1 MNVYWC
7 RIFVVD
13 GSKTAL
19 YLSVD
24 NLATVSWQKACEPIR
39 QKFSYFIYSNGKTYT
54 WVHANILA

>member
-54 WVHANILA
+54 